1 MDKITEKIIEIL
13 KKIKPNVNF
22 DENTKIVDNNLLNS
36 FEMYK
41 FVNELNFEFDIE
53 ILPLDIIPQ
62 NFNTLSAIK
71 ALIEKHQD
79 ED

>member
-1 MDKITEKIIEIL
+1 MEKKIIELL
-13 KKIKPNVNF
+13 KKVNPNINF

-36 FEMYK
+36 FQMFK

-53 ILPLDIIPQ
+53 ILPLDVIPK
-62 NFNTLSAIK
+62 NFNTVESIK
-71 ALIEKHQD
+71 QLVEKHQD

>member
-1 MDKITEKIIEIL
+1 MDKIIEIL
-13 KKIKPNVNF
+13 KKIKPTVNF

-62 NFNTLSAIK
+62 NFNTLAAIK
-71 ALIEKHQD
+71 ALVEKHQD

>member
-1 MDKITEKIIEIL
+1 MDKIIEIL

-62 NFNTLSAIK
+62 NFNTLASIK
-71 ALIEKHQD
+71 ALVEKHQD

>member
-1 MDKITEKIIEIL
+1 MDKIIEIL
-13 KKIKPNVNF
+13 KKIKPNENF

-62 NFNTLSAIK
+62 NFNTLAAIK
-71 ALIEKHQD
+71 ALVEKHQD

>member
-1 MDKITEKIIEIL
+1 MENKIIEL
-13 KKIKPNVNF
+13 LNKVNPSVNF
-22 DENTKIVDNNLLNS
+22 DKDTKIVDNNLLNS
-36 FEMYK
+36 FQMFK

-62 NFNTLSAIK
+62 NFNTVALIK
-71 ALIEKHQD
+71 NLIEKHQD

>member
-1 MDKITEKIIEIL
+1 MDKIIEIL
-13 KKIKPNVNF
+13 KKIKPTVNF
-22 DENTKIVDNNLLNS
+22 DENTKIVDNNLLTS

-62 NFNTLSAIK
+62 NFNTLAAIK
-71 ALIEKHQD
+71 ALVEKHQD